1 MMLESLGRVERK
13 KKMRRTNFLVTVDHK
28 APSRGGLM
36 DKPSDYL
43 NVGVAQSIVWNS
55 WWNPE
60 KTRRGLMYAPA
71 G

>member
-1 MMLESLGRVERK
+1 
-13 KKMRRTNFLVTVDHK
+13 MRRTNFLVTVNPK

-43 NVGVAQSIVWNS
+43 NVWVMESIVLNA

>member
-1 MMLESLGRVERK
+1 
-13 KKMRRTNFLVTVDHK
+13 MRRTNFLVTVDPI

-43 NVGVAQSIVWNS
+43 NVGTAKVLFGILGGTL
-55 WWNPE
+55 
-60 KTRRGLMYAPA
+60 KRRAA